1 MKDLRKVIGM
11 RSLAY
16 IVLTAVLLLG
26 LTGCFEDDYDPN
38 QLRFEN
44 ASTYSV
50 MVYSLTTE
58 WGGFPLDPGMD
69 VVLEDIQN
77 VDYRFEPSDLVQE
90 GSAST
95 TRDVVFVNAPP
106 SEAPAGP

>member
-1 MKDLRKVIGM
+1 MK
-11 RSLAY
+11 SLAY
-16 IVLTAVLLLG
+16 ILLTAVLLLG

-44 ASTYSV
+44 ASSYTV
-50 MVYSLTTE
+50 MIYSLTTE
-58 WGGFPLDPGMD
+58 WGGFPLDPGMV

-77 VDYRFEPSDLVQE
+77 VDYRFEPKDRVQE

-106 SEAPAGP
+106 SEAPAGT

>member
-1 MKDLRKVIGM
+1 MKNV
-11 RSLAY
+11 AY
-16 IVLTAVLLLG
+16 LVLTAVLLLG

-44 ASTYSV
+44 ASSYSV

-58 WGGFPLDPGMD
+58 WAGFPLDPGMV

-77 VDYRFEPSDLVQE
+77 VDYRFEPTDRVQE

-106 SEAPAGP
+106 SEGS

>member
-1 MKDLRKVIGM
+1 MKK
-11 RSLAY
+11 LAY
-16 IVLTAVLLLG
+16 LVLTAIVLLG

-44 ASTYSV
+44 ASSYSV
-50 MVYSLTTE
+50 MVLSLTTE
-58 WGGFPLDPGMD
+58 WAGFPLDPGMV

-77 VDYRFEPSDLVQE
+77 VDYRFTPEDRVKE

-95 TRDVVFVNAPP
+95 ERDVVFVNAPP
-106 SEAPAGP
+106 SESAAP